1 MMICSKVISYMEKG
15 RNANEL
21 DVDAKE
27 ISDWKVNNGIYR
39 CLIVTFIT
47 LMSIKIIIDIIYES
61 MVVFIVSTNKN
72 IQTTHT

>member
-1 MMICSKVISYMEKG
+1 MEKG
-15 RNANEL
+15 RNENEL

-27 ISDWKVNNGIYR
+27 ISNWNVNNGLYR
-39 CLIVTFIT
+39 CLIVSFIT

>member
-1 MMICSKVISYMEKG
+1 MEKG
-15 RNANEL
+15 NHKDEL